1 MEHRPGWSIVET
13 NMKIISSAVLLLV
26 CCSNAVAE
34 TATPERCADIPV
46 YNLLDFWVGEWAV
59 YSGDEKVGEN
69 RIEKILSGCAVMEH
83 WKGAGGG
90 EGKSLF
96 FVAANGNWKQVWVTE
111 WATNRG
117 GVKEKTHVG
126 TLPGEAIRFQGQ
138 LEHPDVGTYLD
149 RTTLT
154 PNENGSVRQVIEISK
169 DGGATWKTTFEAI
182 YSRVTSGQP

>member
-1 MEHRPGWSIVET
+1 
-13 NMKIISSAVLLLV
+13 MKRISCTGLLLI
-26 CCSNAVAE
+26 CCSIAVAE
-34 TATPERCADIPV
+34 TATPERCADTPL

-69 RIEKILSGCAVMEH
+69 KIEKILSGCAVMEH
-83 WKGAGGG
+83 WKGASGG

-96 FVAANGNWKQVWVTE
+96 FVDTNGNWKQVWVTE
-111 WATNRG
+111 WATNPG

-154 PNENGSVRQVIEISK
+154 PNENGSVRQLIEISK
-169 DGGATWKTTFEAI
+169 DAGATWKTTFEAI
-182 YSRVTSGQP
+182 YSRVTSDQP